1 MSKEKTENNNVEN
14 VESTAMVSQGGGLVQ
29 APAQNYQAL
38 LPTNRE
44 QLEMLIELN
53 NLERTIE
60 SIGEKTTKPSDLVE
74 SGVVFDILDGWFT
87 EVRDGD
93 EMKQVVCFQLEEVET
108 GINHIVM
115 QSRGSIR
122 DTYANYFGAHKAVG
136 MPKRLA
142 NYRMVWTEKTYK
154 AGNPAAIFE
163 RVRGNA
169 ISA

>member
-1 MSKEKTENNNVEN
+1 MSKKNAVENNNE
-14 VESTAMVSQGGGLVQ
+14 AMVATGSGEMVMSGN
-29 APAQNYQAL
+29 AQNYATL

-44 QLEMLIELN
+44 QLEMLIELQ

-60 SIGEKTTKPSDLVE
+60 SIGEKTTKPSDLVD
-74 SGVVFDILDGWFT
+74 SGVVFDILDAWFT

-93 EMKQVVCFQLEEVET
+93 ELKQVVCFQLEEVET

-122 DTYANYFGAHKAVG
+122 DTFANYFGAHKAVG

-154 AGNPAAIFE
+154 AGNPAAVFE
-163 RVRGNA
+163 RVRPQA

>member
-1 MSKEKTENNNVEN
+1 MSNKDKNENTTTTEALAVN
-14 VESTAMVSQGGGLVQ
+14 ESAAISN
-29 APAQNYQAL
+29 APATNYSVL

-44 QLEMLIELN
+44 QLEMLIELQ

-74 SGVVFDILDGWFT
+74 SGVVFDILDAWFT

-115 QSRGSIR
+115 QTRGSIR
-122 DTYANYFGAHKAVG
+122 DTFANYFGAHKAVG

-163 RVRGNA
+163 RVRPQVQ
-169 ISA
+169 SAR